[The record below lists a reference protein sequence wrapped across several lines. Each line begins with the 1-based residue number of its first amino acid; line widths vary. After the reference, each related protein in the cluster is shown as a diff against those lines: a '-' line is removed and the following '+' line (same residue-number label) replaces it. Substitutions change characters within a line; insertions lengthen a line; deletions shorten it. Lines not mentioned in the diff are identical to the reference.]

1 MPDIT
6 RKSVSASQVSAL
18 FNVNPYLTR
27 WMLYR
32 WLKFGEEVPNPEHN
46 RMDWGTRMEPLTLQ
60 AAAEDLRLEVRPTRL
75 PDGTQPYVRSG
86 LIGATRDAEI
96 ICPDRGPG
104 ALEVKCAFDY
114 SVFMEKWDGGKTP
127 PKHNE
132 TQLQAQMKVGDGKT
146 SYKWGVLGLWCG
158 AEMFYFE
165 RKPIPELW
173 EAIDIEAAKIF
184 DDIANDR
191 EPEPFGDPVE
201 SDLIKKV
208 FVTVPGKI
216 IDMSDDKLFP
226 HAMKLAEDVRLMK
239 WAGQE
244 RLGHERTEK
253 GIKAKLNAMIKDNE
267 TLLLPNGIT
276 VTAKSADRKGY
287 EVKPS
292 KTRSLDTYV
301 PDGVENLHKF

>member
-6 RKSVSASQVSAL
+6 RKSVSASQMSAL

-32 WLKFGEEVPNPEHN
+32 WLKHGEEVPNPEDN

-75 PDGTQPYVRSG
+75 PDGSQPYVRNG

-114 SVFMEKWDGGKTP
+114 QIFMEKWGGGKTP

-132 TQLQAQMKVGDGKT
+132 TQLQSQMKVGDGKT
-146 SYKWGVLGLWCG
+146 PYKWGVLGLWCG
-158 AEMFYFE
+158 GEMFYFE

-173 EAIDIEAAKIF
+173 DAIDVEAAKMF
-184 DDIANDR
+184 DDIAHDR
-191 EPEPFGDPVE
+191 EPDPFGDPVE
-201 SDLIKKV
+201 ADLIKKV
-208 FVTVPGKI
+208 FVTVAGKI
-216 IDMSDDKLFP
+216 IDMSDVKAFP
-226 HAMKLAEDVRLMK
+226 GAMKLAEDVRLME
-239 WAGQE
+239 WAGIE
-244 RLGHERTEK
+244 RLGHEKTEK

-267 TLLLPNGIT
+267 TLILPNGIT
-276 VTAKSADRKGY
+276 VTAKTSDRKGY

-292 KTRSLDTYV
+292 VTRSLKTYV
-301 PDGVENLHKF
+301 PDGVENLHQF